1 MLLVHFGL
9 APRDANTRLAMMQI
23 LEDRYGRKSTVSVSQ
38 IPLDKWH
45 QAIDEPTLADAIMD
59 RLSAST
65 HKIELKGPS
74 KGGKK
79 VK

>member
-59 RLSAST
+59 RLSAFA
-65 HKIELKGPS
+65 HRFELKGES
-74 KGGKK
+74 LRKK
-79 VK
+79 NIK

>member
-1 MLLVHFGL
+1 M
-9 APRDANTRLAMMQI
+9 DANTRLAMMQI